1 MKYAIL
7 SDIHGNLEALRSV
20 LAEIRRYEVEKYI
33 CLGDIVG
40 YGANPNECL
49 RLLQSLNPYAVL
61 GNHDAAVCGL
71 IGLENFT
78 PLASQA
84 IIWTTRELKS
94 AGKEYLASLPLV
106 RSLGDITIF
115 HSNLASPADW
125 RYIKKP
131 RETYSSFEK
140 LTGWLGFFGH
150 SHRPAIFQKNE
161 QWVDYVIETEF
172 PLSRE
177 EQYLI
182 NVGSVGQ
189 PRDRDPR
196 ASFAVFDNES
206 GELKIIRV
214 KYPIRKAQKKIRAAG
229 LPERLA
235 ARLAEGK

>member
-20 LAEIRRYEVEKYI
+20 LAEIRRHKVEKYI
-33 CLGDIVG
+33 CLGDVVG

-49 RLLQSLNPYAVL
+49 ELIQSLNPVAVL

-71 IGLENFT
+71 TKLDNFT

-84 IIWTTRELKS
+84 IIWTTQELKS
-94 AGKEYLASLPLV
+94 AGRDYLEALPLV

-125 RYIKKP
+125 RYIHKP

-140 LTGWLGFFGH
+140 LPGWLGFFGH
-150 SHRPAIFQKNE
+150 SHRPTIFQKNE
-161 QWVDYVIETEF
+161 QWVDYVIETELI
-172 PLSRE
+172 LSRE
-177 EQYLI
+177 EQYLV

-196 ASFAVFDNES
+196 ASFGIFDDES

-214 KYPIRKAQKKIRAAG
+214 SYPIRRAQKKIRRAG

>member
-1 MKYAIL
+1 MKYALL

-20 LAEIRRYEVEKYI
+20 LTEIRRYKVETYI

-49 RLLQSLNPYAVL
+49 ELVQSLNPVAVL

-71 IGLENFT
+71 TGLDNFT
-78 PLASQA
+78 PLACKA
-84 IIWTTRELKS
+84 IIWTMQELKS
-94 AGKEYLASLPLV
+94 AGRDYLATLPLV
-106 RSLGDITIF
+106 RTLGDITIF
-115 HSNLASPADW
+115 HSNLASPSDW

-140 LTGWLGFFGH
+140 LPGRLGFFGH

-161 QWVDYVIETEF
+161 QWVDYVIETELF
-172 PLSRE
+172 LSRE
-177 EQYLI
+177 EQYLV

-196 ASFAVFDNES
+196 ASFAVFDS
-206 GELKIIRV
+206 GSGDLKIIRV

-235 ARLAEGK
+235 ARLTEGK